1 MSPCRNPATEPL
13 LHHSRVNSGKP
24 PSRGRGYHSPRHAFD
39 GQPLPPSE
47 RPAAPALEAD
57 RGASRNLKHSDTG
70 SRRPPVASCDPLAVS
85 RPRLHSSS
93 VGFRR
98 FGVPHPPL
106 QPPASSLRNH
116 TTARRT
122 HPFAPVAPLSGSIG
136 SIGASAPR
144 ATPLFRLPAAS
155 SHFTLFPSASTH
167 PLIRRVTRAIS
178 ALSIRREHWK
188 GRSSIETKNTHFV
201 VHTQKQEGQRFRCP
215 SLFDPFV
222 DPTLTPQSRVAVG
235 SIRPNTASPNCFT
248 AKTAMKKALTGMA
261 R

>member
-122 HPFAPVAPLSGSIG
+122 HPFASVAPLSGSIG

-155 SHFTLFPSASTH
+155 SRFTLFPSASTH

-201 VHTQKQEGQRFRCP
+201 VHAQKQEGQRFRCP
-215 SLFDPFV
+215 SCLTLLSIQPQRINLAFPPYRSV
-222 DPTLTPQSRVAVG
+222 PTPLHP
-235 SIRPNTASPNCFT
+235 TASRQRPP
-248 AKTAMKKALTGMA
+248 
-261 R
+261 